1 MSAVGVGV
9 GGAVIAGDEQS
20 FSQPLSP
27 MRYDMPG
34 VLLLFLVSWS
44 SVRTGT
50 VIFTC
55 LSPVGVTMPDT

>member
-1 MSAVGVGV
+1 M
-9 GGAVIAGDEQS
+9 IAGDEQS

-27 MRYDMPG
+27 MRYDMSG
-34 VLLLFLVSWS
+34 VLLLFLVSLS

-55 LSPVGVTMPDT
+55 LSPLAVTVPDT

>member
-1 MSAVGVGV
+1 M
-9 GGAVIAGDEQS
+9 IAGDEQS

-27 MRYDMPG
+27 MRYDMSG
-34 VLLLFLVSWS
+34 VLLLFLVSLS

-55 LSPVGVTMPDT
+55 LSPVAVTVPDT